1 MNLVQVIESKYGQI
15 TNEELAFAIV
25 EISNENDSKKR
36 SITSLMEY
44 VDLVTTYI
52 DFFRRCK
59 HEQIF

>member
-1 MNLVQVIESKYGQI
+1 MNLLEVIESKYGKI

-25 EISNENDSKKR
+25 EISQEMDSKR
-36 SITSLMEY
+36 RTIASLPEY

-59 HEQIF
+59 DEQIL